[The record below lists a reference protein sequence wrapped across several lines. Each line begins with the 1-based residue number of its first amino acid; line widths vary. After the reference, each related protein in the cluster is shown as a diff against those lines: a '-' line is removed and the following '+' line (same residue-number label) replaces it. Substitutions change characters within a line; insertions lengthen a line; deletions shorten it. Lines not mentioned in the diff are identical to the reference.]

1 MGKLNIFSVS
11 KIIFLYDIF
20 RFIFDLDFY
29 WFQNPPDFY
38 PADFHPADQNPA
50 DKNPADFSKIQ
61 DKNIYGIW

>member
-1 MGKLNIFSVS
+1 MGKLNIFSAS

-38 PADFHPADQNPA
+38 PADFHPTDQNPA
-50 DKNPADFSKIQ
+50 DHKNPADFFLANRTHS
-61 DKNIYGIW
+61 